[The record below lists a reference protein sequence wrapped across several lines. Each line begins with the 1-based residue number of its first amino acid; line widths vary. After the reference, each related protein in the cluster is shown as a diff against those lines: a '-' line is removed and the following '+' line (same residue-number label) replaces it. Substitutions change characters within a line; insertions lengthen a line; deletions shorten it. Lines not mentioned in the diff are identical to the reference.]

1 MADEVMTVKEVAE
14 YLKVHY
20 TTIYRLLKRSQI
32 PAFQI
37 GGDWRFYRERI
48 DEWRLA
54 LEKRN

>member
-20 TTIYRLLKRSQI
+20 TTIYRLLKRHQI

-37 GGDWRFYRERI
+37 GG
-48 DEWRLA
+48 RLA
-54 LEKRN
+54 LKRARADGLR